1 MKCVLYVAAVA
12 GLCAAANADMI
23 DFGGQTYETIN
34 WNSIS
39 LGDNSAEG
47 TVGGV
52 GVTFETVDMS
62 SDSISENNF
71 NGDAA
76 FDALGFNGDMV
87 ESISIRG
94 GATGSS
100 VLTFDQSVGSVLI
113 LLGSPRDGSVG
124 NQFGASIWDFA
135 DALSMDVIDSE
146 GNPGLLLSAGNE
158 VSNSN
163 INFHRSGVIGVF
175 TELTTLSWAQDTF
188 QGLDKMEITFAV
200 APATIPA
207 PASGL
212 ALLLPA
218 AFAGRRRR

>member
-23 DFGGQTYETIN
+23 DFNGQTYETVN
-34 WNSIS
+34 WNSVS
-39 LGDNSAEG
+39 TNDNSASG

-52 GVTFETVDMS
+52 GLTLETVNMGS
-62 SDSISENNF
+62 NTISENNF

-76 FDALGFNGDMV
+76 FDALGFDGDMI

-94 GATGSS
+94 GANGSTT
-100 VLTFDQSVGSVLI
+100 LTFDQSIGSILI
-113 LLGSPRDGSVG
+113 LIGSPNTGALGS
-124 NQFGASIWDFA
+124 QFGAAVWDFA
-135 DALSMDVIDSE
+135 DALNMDVIDSE

-158 VSNSN
+158 ISNSN
-163 INFHRSGVIGVF
+163 INVHRSGVIGVF
-175 TELTTLSWAQDTF
+175 SELTSLTWDQSTF

-218 AFAGRRRR
+218 ALAGRRRR